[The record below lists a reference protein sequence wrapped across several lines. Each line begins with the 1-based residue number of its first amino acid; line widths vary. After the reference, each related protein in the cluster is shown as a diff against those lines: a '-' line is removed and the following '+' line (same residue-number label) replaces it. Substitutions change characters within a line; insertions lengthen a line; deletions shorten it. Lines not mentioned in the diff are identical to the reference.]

1 MQSPERS
8 VLSPS
13 RGPRPSAP
21 VAVLLAFV
29 LLLAGVAPSVSR
41 VIAAAIGTHDLC
53 RVDDARRGDPGSDP
67 DAGHDAACALCLAH
81 GATHAAPPPAV
92 GSAIASIVVAA
103 GPAGRG
109 PQPARAVAWQAPQ
122 PRGPPTRA

>member
-8 VLSPS
+8 VL
-13 RGPRPSAP
+13 RLPRDPRLRAP
-21 VAVLLAFV
+21 VAVLLAIV

-41 VIAAAIGTHDLC
+41 VLLIAPGAYDLC
-53 RVDDARRGDPGSDP
+53 RVDDVQRRDAGGDPH
-67 DAGHDAACALCLAH
+67 AGHYAACALCLAH

-92 GSAIASIVVAA
+92 GSAIASILVAA

-109 PQPARAVAWQAPQ
+109 QQPARAVAWQAPR